1 MKRFKKISKVL
12 IAVSLI
18 TVSAFA
24 LLKTG
29 VLGKEKNTLIIDP
42 NARYDIVADLDGG
55 KFEPGSKPE
64 FIKMDNGKWLYK
76 YKPSMLPTKLPKPVK
91 EGFEFTGWVV
101 DNSETPKPEYSI
113 PVWNKKNINLRAE
126 WRVLEK
132 YSVLIDGPTFN
143 KKIASMP
150 EIGNITEVKFLKGEP
165 KVDGINVASIGE
177 ITAHIDGNI
186 LYVVSNDSIYL
197 NSNSSK
203 MFYSLDD
210 NYDTVFSIESFDFS
224 NFNTSLVTD
233 MSMMFGG
240 CSSLAEIDLHSF
252 DTSHV
257 TNMNGMFA
265 NCMSLTSL
273 DLHNF
278 DTSNVTDMMTMFGAC
293 IKLDHIIGLDNF
305 NTSKVTTM
313 AGMFTS
319 CYALTEVNVSS
330 FDTAKVS
337 DMESMFASCMG
348 LTRINGIDKFNTSN
362 VTKMNSMFIA
372 CSVLDNLDVSSFD
385 VSKVVDFNY
394 MFYSCKALTN
404 FKPFRLHTNA
414 NSSLVGMFY
423 NCDNLTCDLT
433 VIGTEAADYTQMFNG
448 CAKAEGAKVLVKYIS
463 LESKKFARELVRTK
477 SEGNNVFLWDPKSSL
492 ITGGE
497 FNSIMKQHPE
507 VEKIIF
513 NCEDNDPNG
522 IDFSRDKN
530 KAITGVITGD
540 TLTIS
545 YLGHI
550 KANEDCSN
558 MFANLDINKVTFDNF
573 ETDEVI
579 NMSSM
584 FSGCTK
590 LNQIDFSGWKVFK
603 VTDMSSMFRN
613 CNSLKS
619 IINFEKLNIGN
630 VRDFSYTF
638 RNCNNLSG
646 SISII
651 NDTPKTYTEMFK
663 GCSSSL
669 SAEFWV
675 KYGST
680 ASRVVASSMVSTK
693 NEGDHVYMQEIVST
707 LINGTSFYNKIIKIP
722 GYSNIKT
729 IKFVQDIPI
738 QDGVDVAAEGEAIA
752 YVDGTELRIVSG
764 GKLCANQDSSLMFY
778 WARRVTGIDF
788 GNLDTSKVVNA
799 TRMFGSIG
807 ATSLDLT
814 GLDFSS
820 VTDAS
825 WMFSSCSYL
834 ESIKGLGKF
843 TSLVDAYMMFE
854 DCRSLVNLDVSRF
867 GSSKV
872 EDMRRMFA
880 GCESLQ
886 HINGINDW
894 GAKNVSDLYRAFYNC
909 TSLVDIDLSNFN
921 ISNLTKLEEVFRNC
935 SSLERIYGISD
946 WNTSNVTSA
955 TMMFYS
961 CSKLTDLDLSRWDL
975 TSLGSADSMFRD
987 CTNLSGE
994 IYLDGREIFTHH
1006 SMFTGCS
1013 TNPSSKFIIKYNE
1026 EDFLLIPE
1034 RIKAYLKTKS
1044 SNSNVVTPQ
1053 KTVLRQDFGEK
1064 FVRSSY
1070 ISGVSEIRFV
1080 KGKPEPGDYNLAC
1093 QGVAA
1098 VSREGSILY
1107 IKAEDTIYTH
1117 FNAKN
1122 MFGFSKIAPFNA
1134 NSSIKKIV
1142 FDNINTS
1149 YTINMNS
1156 MFDGC
1161 SGLTELD
1168 LSMFDTSKVTDMS
1181 SMFKDCRA
1189 LQNLNLSKFDTNE
1202 VVNMNSMFYH
1212 CESLPVLDVS
1222 TFDTLGVTDMGW
1234 MFYKCSSLQDLDVTN
1249 FDISSAI
1256 SVQCMFRDCQSLTT
1270 LDLTNFDTSLVEFMD
1285 GMFTYCYNLQ
1295 VIKGIE
1301 DFSTKNTSN
1310 MDSMFASCNS
1320 LSVLDVSR
1328 WDTSNVTNMSYMFS
1342 GVPVTELDISNFSTS
1357 EVTDMSGMFNYC
1369 SNLLDLDM
1377 SNFDTSKVTNM
1388 SYMFKHCSSLTN
1400 LNLDNFNTFNVTTM
1414 EGMFDNTRFISLN
1427 LSGLDTKN
1435 VTSMSSMFAGCT
1447 ELVNLN
1453 LNGWDT
1459 SSLVNISTMFYD
1471 CHRIKSSI
1479 PIMSSKLNEYRASFS
1494 GCATYPGSEL
1504 IINYTKNTASIVDTI
1519 LEKVL
1524 PGSNVKLGEE
1534 VEIIQSAKR
1543 DTQPGQ
1549 SSRDTVKNG
1558 KTTVEPNGT
1567 GDIEQPNESQ
1577 TIQPVKNSDS
1587 SVTQPT
1593 TPKPVKL
1600 TLINGPSAQYPKQV
1614 IQITNNK
1621 IPNLNAPDLNPLYAG
1636 QFGGYYYDEQFT
1648 KPVKQ
1653 GDIITRDLIVYA
1665 RW

>member
-1 MKRFKKISKVL
+1 MGKHGKKKAL
-12 IAVSLI
+12 LL
-18 TVSAFA
+18 TVFALLCIGSAFA

-29 VLGKEKNTLIIDP
+29 VFGNEKNFLATD
-42 NARYDIVADLDGG
+42 NSVRYDIVADLDGG
-55 KFEPGSKPE
+55 SFETSAKPE
-64 FIKMDNGKWLYK
+64 FNKMDNGKWLHK
-76 YKPSMLPTKLPKPVK
+76 YKPSILPTKLPKPVK
-91 EGFEFTGWVV
+91 TGYGFVGWEV
-101 DNSETPKPEYSI
+101 DGVEDIQSDYSI
-113 PVWNKKNINLRAE
+113 PSWNSKNLNIKAH
-126 WRVLEK
+126 WKILE
-132 YSVLIDGPTFN
+132 SISTLVDGPTFN
-143 KKIASMP
+143 KRIISMP
-150 EIGNITEVKFLKGEP
+150 GIENVTEIKFQKGNP
-165 KVDGINVASIGE
+165 KVDGVDVASIGE
-177 ITAHIDGNI
+177 IRAHIDGNVLYI
-186 LYVVSNDSIYL
+186 LSNDSIYL

-203 MFYSLDD
+203 MFYAIDD
-210 NYDTVFSIESFDFS
+210 DYNTLFSVESFDFS
-224 NFNTSLVTD
+224 NFNTSRVMD

-278 DTSNVTDMMTMFGAC
+278 DTSNVTDMMIMFGAC

-372 CSVLDNLDVSSFD
+372 CSVLDNLDVSGFD

-414 NSSLVGMFY
+414 NSSLIGMFY

-448 CAKAEGAKVLVKYIS
+448 CAKAEGAKVLVKYVS
-463 LESKKFARELVRTK
+463 LETKKFARELVRTK
-477 SEGNNVFLWDPKSSL
+477 LEGNNVFLWDPKSSL

-513 NCEDNDPNG
+513 NCADNDPNG

-540 TLTIS
+540 TLAIS

-590 LNQIDFSGWKVFK
+590 LNQIDFSGWKVSK

-646 SISII
+646 SISIV
-651 NDTPKTYTEMFK
+651 NDTPKAYVEMFK

-707 LINGTSFYNKIIKIP
+707 LIDGTSFYNKIIKIP

-738 QDGVDVAAEGEAIA
+738 QDGIDVAAEGEAIA

-799 TRMFGSIG
+799 TKMFGTIG

-843 TSLVDAYMMFE
+843 TSLIDADMMFE
-854 DCRSLVNLDVSRF
+854 DCRSLVSLDIGRF
-867 GSSKV
+867 NSSKV
-872 EDMRRMFA
+872 ESMRRMFS

-894 GAKNVSDLYRAFYNC
+894 CAKNVSDLYRAFYNC

-921 ISNLTKLEEVFRNC
+921 TSNLTKLEEVFRNC

-946 WNTSNVTSA
+946 WNTSNVTNT
-955 TMMFYS
+955 TMMFYA

-975 TSLGSADSMFRD
+975 SELSWANSMFEFCR
-987 CTNLSGE
+987 NLSGE
-994 IYLDGREIFTHH
+994 IYIDGRTVFNNRDIFYE
-1006 SMFTGCS
+1006 CS
-1013 TNPSSKFIIKYNE
+1013 TNSSSKFVVKYNE
-1026 EDFLLIPE
+1026 KHFLLIPE
-1034 RIKAYLKTKS
+1034 IIKDSLKTKS

-1053 KTVLRQDFGEK
+1053 KIVLRQDFGEK

-1122 MFGFSKIAPFNA
+1122 MFGFSKIAPFDA
-1134 NSSIKKIV
+1134 NNSIKKIV

-1161 SGLTELD
+1161 SGLIELD

-1189 LQNLNLSKFDTNE
+1189 LQNLNLSSFNTDKVTD
-1202 VVNMNSMFYH
+1202 MNSMFMD

-1222 TFDTLGVTDMGW
+1222 M
-1234 MFYKCSSLQDLDVTN
+1234 
-1249 FDISSAI
+1249 
-1256 SVQCMFRDCQSLTT
+1256 
-1270 LDLTNFDTSLVEFMD
+1270 FDTSNVKEMLHMFYGCRALESLNVTSFNTELVTHMS
-1285 GMFTYCYNLQ
+1285 GMFSGCESLTALDLHNFNTHNITDMTNMFRYCSELQ
-1295 VIKGIE
+1295 VL
-1301 DFSTKNTSN
+1301 D
-1310 MDSMFASCNS
+1310 
-1320 LSVLDVSR
+1320 LSG
-1328 WDTSNVTNMSYMFS
+1328 WDTSNLTYVEMMFW
-1342 GVPVTELDISNFSTS
+1342 N
-1357 EVTDMSGMFNYC
+1357 C
-1369 SNLLDLDM
+1369 
-1377 SNFDTSKVTNM
+1377 SKVN
-1388 SYMFKHCSSLTN
+1388 
-1400 LNLDNFNTFNVTTM
+1400 
-1414 EGMFDNTRFISLN
+1414 
-1427 LSGLDTKN
+1427 
-1435 VTSMSSMFAGCT
+1435 
-1447 ELVNLN
+1447 
-1453 LNGWDT
+1453 
-1459 SSLVNISTMFYD
+1459 SSLV
-1471 CHRIKSSI
+1471 
-1479 PIMSSKLNEYRASFS
+1479 IMNPEIVDYSLAFN
-1494 GCATYPGSEL
+1494 GCATYPGSKL
-1504 IINYTKNTASIVDTI
+1504 VINYTKDSEIAAKSILNSI
-1519 LEKVL
+1519 L
-1524 PGSNVKLGEE
+1524 PDSNVVLGEE
-1534 VEIIQSAKR
+1534 ISLARLGFKDKLINQRKQNIVNSVL
-1543 DTQPGQ
+1543 DLP
-1549 SSRDTVKNG
+1549 
-1558 KTTVEPNGT
+1558 TVEPNGID
-1567 GDIEQPNESQ
+1567 DIAQPNEDQSIPPTSDQSIVSSQ
-1577 TIQPVKNSDS
+1577 
-1587 SVTQPT
+1587 SVA

-1600 TLINGPSAQYPKQV
+1600 ILINGPSAQYPKQ
-1614 IQITNNK
+1614 IMEIKNNK

-1653 GDIITRDLIVYA
+1653 GDIITRDLTIYA